1 MAQIISTEQVALSS
15 ISPHPRNVRQGDVGA
30 ISRSLQAHGQYR
42 PIVVQAGTELII
54 AGNHTYKAAKALG
67 WKEIMAT
74 LVECD
79 DDEALRIL
87 LADNKSSDLA
97 AYDDSQLAE
106 LLREIAATSAG
117 LAGTLYDGDDLDQ
130 IINDINA
137 EATAGMADSLS
148 TGNIIARFGIAP
160 FSLLDCRRG
169 WWRERRKRWLDLGIL
184 SEVGRDGNLLQ
195 ISEMIA
201 EKQGFAVMGAEGRD
215 KNLLLPNSAIYR
227 NKNPETPQYTGT
239 SVFDPVLCEIAYRWF
254 APAGGR
260 ILDPFAGGSVRGIVA
275 SQLGMHYRGIELR
288 PEQVTAN
295 REQLSSIGAGSGSAE
310 WTQGDSAEVLQTRNA
325 EDGAEEFDLLFS
337 CPPYHSLEVYSD
349 LPGDLSNIKDYADFL
364 EIYEQ
369 IIIAATGRLKQNR
382 FAVWV
387 ISEIRDGDG
396 NYRNFVGDTI
406 AAFEEAGL
414 SYYNEAIYIQQAGSW
429 PLRIGRVFGGSRKIA
444 RLHQNVLVFAKGD
457 PFAAA
462 SEFGEPEWG
471 FDNEPQ
477 MLAEG
482 QT

>member
-1 MAQIISTEQVALSS
+1 MKGELKIETVS
-15 ISPHPRNVRQGDVGA
+15 IETVKPHPRNVRQGDLGA
-30 ISRSLQAHGQYR
+30 ISQSLNAHGQYR
-42 PIVVQAGTELII
+42 AIVVQRSTGNII
-54 AGNHTYKAAKALG
+54 AGNHTWKAAKALG
-67 WKEIMAT
+67 WKQIAVQW
-74 LVECD
+74 LD
-79 DDEALRIL
+79 IDDEQALRIL

-130 IINDINA
+130 IIHDINA
-137 EATAGMADSLS
+137 EAADGMADSLS

-169 WWRERRKRWLDLGIL
+169 WWRERRKRWLNLGIL

-195 ISEMIA
+195 MSDMILGRRGSE
-201 EKQGFAVMGAEGRD
+201 VLGAEGRAE
-215 KNLLLPNSAIYR
+215 NLLLPNSAIYR
-227 NKNPETPQYTGT
+227 NRNPDTPQYTGT

-254 APAGGR
+254 APAGGL

-288 PEQVTAN
+288 PEQVKAN
-295 REQLSSIGAGSGSAE
+295 REQLATIGAGSGSAE
-310 WTQGDSAEVLQTRNA
+310 WTKGDSAEVLRTMNA
-325 EDGAEEFDLLFS
+325 EEQAEEFDLLFS
-337 CPPYHSLEVYSD
+337 CPPYHTLEIYSD
-349 LPGDLSNIKDYADFL
+349 LPGDLSNIEDYDDFY
-364 EIYEQ
+364 EIYGQ
-369 IIIAATGRLKQNR
+369 IIIAASARLKQDR

-406 AAFEEAGL
+406 RAFGQAGL

-462 SEFGEPEWG
+462 AEFGEPEWG

-477 MLAEG
+477 MLAEE

>member
-1 MAQIISTEQVALSS
+1 MARIISTEQVALSS

-137 EATAGMADSLS
+137 EATAGMAESLS

-184 SEVGRDGNLLQ
+184 SEVGRDGNLLKF
-195 ISEMIA
+195 SET
-201 EKQGFAVMGAEGRD
+201 VLGAAGR
-215 KNLLLPNSAIYR
+215 KENLTIPNSAIYR
-227 NKNPETPQYTGT
+227 NKNPETPQYNGT

-310 WTQGDSAEVLQTRNA
+310 WIEGDSAQVLQTRNA

-349 LPGDLSNIKDYADFL
+349 LPGDLSNIKHYEDFL

-369 IIIAATGRLKQNR
+369 IIIAASARLKQNR

-406 AAFEEAGL
+406 SAFEEAGL

-477 MLAEG
+477 MLAEE
-482 QT
+482 QP